1 MMQMLAENTWAKPGE
16 FKYLL
21 AKLSTAIKHDSWGS
35 LEEASTE
42 YNQIATKVVNFLAGK
57 QSSNAKLEIE
67 FMKKLV
73 LCCRLRCKTLLER
86 DALEDSTDLIISLK
100 HIRQTYDLFVA
111 FDEAGC
117 CNLETAGK
125 FPGNFVNKTHGQMID
140 LEQEIKRV
148 SRRLFSTQG
157 GSKNSNGGTEH
168 HDLTLDAERLFD
180 ETSAE
185 LDSIYADTV
194 SQKKRETDSYA
205 PYNIEGDNS
214 TEFRAAGGQLVNG
227 SSLKR
232 VPYEPGKTY
241 LSITVL
247 KVGQKDI
254 GRREYVDPFVTCA
267 VYDNKG
273 NALCDEQYTGI
284 SKETQE
290 KYIIFDKGATANS
303 TFHLPVSI
311 EELQKKEKA
320 GIFFEFKHYKA
331 KKKYNSTRCW
341 TFFELDEIVNG
352 EIRCEWYKKPI
363 DVMRKR
369 IRLHTVKDLFLHLD
383 LKVREVE

>member
-1 MMQMLAENTWAKPGE
+1 MQMLAGNIWAKPGE
-16 FKYLL
+16 FKHLV

-42 YNQIATKVVNFLAGK
+42 YSQIATKVINFLAGK

-73 LCCRLRCKTLLER
+73 LCCRLRCKTLVER
-86 DALEDSTDLIISLK
+86 DALEDSTDLIVSLK
-100 HIRQTYDLFVA
+100 NIRQIYDLFVA

-140 LEQEIKRV
+140 LEQEIKHV
-148 SRRLFSTQG
+148 SSRLSSTQG
-157 GSKNSNGGTEH
+157 VPKNSGGD
-168 HDLTLDAERLFD
+168 DLMLDAERLFD

-185 LDSIYADTV
+185 LDSIYADMV
-194 SQKKRETDSYA
+194 SQKKRETDSCT
-205 PYNIEGDNS
+205 PYNIEEGDS
-214 TEFRAAGGQLVNG
+214 IEFRAAGGQLVNG
-227 SSLKR
+227 STLKR
-232 VPYEPGKTY
+232 VPYESGKSY

-254 GRREYVDPFVTCA
+254 GRRVYVDPFVTCA
-267 VYDNKG
+267 VYDSKG

-284 SKETQE
+284 SKESQE
-290 KYIIFDKGATANS
+290 KYIIFDKGATANSS

-363 DVMRKR
+363 DVTRKR

-383 LKVREVE
+383 LKVREVD